1 MAIED
6 AVYLAALLDPTG
18 GDIIT
23 AFQRFQHDRVI
34 RTSRVQLES
43 RALWDMY
50 HAEDA
55 IARDVRRQQY
65 QERTAEDYYRCLNW
79 LWQPIAM
86 PTTATIADGHL
97 EASCSAHVGKCS
109 QGMIA

>member
-1 MAIED
+1 LE
-6 AVYLAALLDPTG
+6 VTG
-18 GDIIT
+18 GDVIT

-43 RALWDMY
+43 RALWDIY

-79 LWQPIAM
+79 LWQPIAI
-86 PTTATIADGHL
+86 PRREYRLQPIGERA
-97 EASCSAHVGKCS
+97 
-109 QGMIA
+109 